1 MHDPLHNPQPEIV
14 YQVIG
19 NWYLSVINHVSIVSR
34 LKVSSCVNSKQSTQ
48 TLGRLQTA
56 SVVVTVGSLGNMNT
70 FIRHTF
76 VLHFSRLLTV
86 LVAVAWYVVSL
97 RPAFTE
103 INCVNIKQRR
113 YNRGPWRPEF
123 IILIIWTGRHVKN
136 PSLLLEHCVRSLD
149 YSTCLFN
156 VFDGNGLPLW
166 ACTFSD
172 NHCCEVKQNI
182 SGCRAKPGAVPW
194 ITVEMLKTPWL
205 WSRTMGSSQLVHWY
219 KCS

>member
-1 MHDPLHNPQPEIV
+1 MLVSGLH
-14 YQVIG
+14 
-19 NWYLSVINHVSIVSR
+19 L
-34 LKVSSCVNSKQSTQ
+34 
-48 TLGRLQTA
+48 
-56 SVVVTVGSLGNMNT
+56 
-70 FIRHTF
+70 
-76 VLHFSRLLTV
+76 
-86 LVAVAWYVVSL
+86 
-97 RPAFTE
+97 E

-194 ITVEMLKTPWL
+194 ITVEMLKTPWFRRFL
-205 WSRTMGSSQLVHWY
+205 IYGYKIKDPFNSFLMGKRSQILILVFFCCLQDFNVKVFLIVACGQKKELYYELDEILVWTN
-219 KCS
+219 